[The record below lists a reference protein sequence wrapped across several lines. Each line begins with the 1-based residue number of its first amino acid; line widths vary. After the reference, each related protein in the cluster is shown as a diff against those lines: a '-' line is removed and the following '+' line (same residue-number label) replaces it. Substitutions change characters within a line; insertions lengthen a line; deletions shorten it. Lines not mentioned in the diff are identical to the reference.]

1 MNVGHVVR
9 EAATAN
15 GDVAAVVPDN
25 GDIMEIKESKND
37 SFNAVG
43 CILSEKND
51 FLYFEAKGSTC
62 KRRDCLAVV
71 AEHVGRQRRRLEVLK
86 QKICE
91 TVFLDFSAKS
101 QWI

>member
-51 FLYFEAKGSTC
+51 FLYLTRFTVRNRHLFERS
-62 KRRDCLAVV
+62 VN
-71 AEHVGRQRRRLEVLK
+71 RLS
-86 QKICE
+86 E
-91 TVFLDFSAKS
+91 TILSS
-101 QWI
+101 GLYLTPPL